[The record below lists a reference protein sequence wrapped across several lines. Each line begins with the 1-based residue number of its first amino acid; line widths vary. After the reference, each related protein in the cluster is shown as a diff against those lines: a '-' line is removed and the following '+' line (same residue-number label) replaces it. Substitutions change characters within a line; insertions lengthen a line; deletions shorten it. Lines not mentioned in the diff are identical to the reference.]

1 MPEEYKV
8 IYRGGEG
15 EIIEKKS
22 RFIATT
28 VPVAAEEEAL
38 EFIEAMRKKYWN
50 ASHNCFAYV
59 IGGHAQLQRCSDDG
73 EPGGTAGRPML
84 DVLLGEGIRNIAVVV
99 TRYFGGTLLGTGGLV
114 RAYSQA
120 TQSGLAAS
128 IIITKIPGI
137 KLQITTDY
145 TDLGKI
151 QYILGQHKIPIL
163 NSTYTE
169 KVELEILLSD
179 KESPKVKSALT
190 EATNGKALLANQQN
204 CWFADIEGTPTVLEE
219 ISN

>member
-1 MPEEYKV
+1 MSAEYKV
-8 IYRGGEG
+8 IYRGGES

-28 VPVAAEEEAL
+28 APVDTEEEAL
-38 EFIEAMRKKYWN
+38 KFIEGMRKKYWN

-59 IGGHAQLQRCSDDG
+59 IGELAQLQRCSDDG

-114 RAYSQA
+114 RAYSTA

-128 IIITKIPGI
+128 IIITRIPGI
-137 KLQITTDY
+137 KLRVTTDY
-145 TDLGKI
+145 TELGKI
-151 QYILGQHKIPIL
+151 QYTLGQRKIPIL
-163 NSTYTE
+163 NSNYTD
-169 KVELEILLSD
+169 KVDLEILLSD
-179 KESPKVKSALT
+179 KEAEQVKAELT
-190 EATNGKALLANQQN
+190 EATNGKAILEVQQT
-204 CWFADIEGTPTVLEE
+204 CWFADISGIPTILE
-219 ISN
+219 